1 MQAAKK
7 FTADVWKNWSLPSP
21 PSFLAVR
28 YSFKAWI
35 KNEGKNFVKIIK
47 LAHTSSDFPSGI
59 KGSYNPVEG
68 MVLPMLISDFCF
80 RFTSPCKETIYPN
93 EIIETGLYSL
103 EIPIKP

>member
-35 KNEGKNFVKIIK
+35 KNEGKK
-47 LAHTSSDFPSGI
+47 L
-59 KGSYNPVEG
+59 
-68 MVLPMLISDFCF
+68 
-80 RFTSPCKETIYPN
+80 CKEYKVSA
-93 EIIETGLYSL
+93 YFF
-103 EIPIKP
+103 